1 MSSIDQAKVQRIHE
15 SATELFA
22 RFGYRKTSISEIAE
36 AAQVGKGT
44 VYLVAKNKEELFFQV
59 VSREVRAWV
68 ARIRTS
74 AVDLPADKLLV
85 QTSMSAFLY
94 MEERPLVK
102 DLLLGNLEEVLPL
115 WTEQLEE
122 LREEGRAF
130 TRGILKKGID
140 EGLFRRDL
148 RVEETARV
156 MQNMMAMGLLLAYR
170 ERKSLADQMA
180 QAAITLDLLL
190 NGLIVRA

>member
-1 MSSIDQAKVQRIHE
+1 
-15 SATELFA
+15 
-22 RFGYRKTSISEIAE
+22 
-36 AAQVGKGT
+36 
-44 VYLVAKNKEELFFQV
+44 
-59 VSREVRAWV
+59 
-68 ARIRTS
+68 
-74 AVDLPADKLLV
+74 
-85 QTSMSAFLY
+85 MSAFLY